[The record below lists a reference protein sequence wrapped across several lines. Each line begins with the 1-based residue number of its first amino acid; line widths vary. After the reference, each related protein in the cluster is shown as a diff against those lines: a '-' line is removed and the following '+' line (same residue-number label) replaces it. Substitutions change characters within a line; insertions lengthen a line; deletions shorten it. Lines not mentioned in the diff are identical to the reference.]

1 MKKILLSLLVVG
13 SMVTASKAQTNP
25 TSDEEKNMK
34 SLAAAA
40 DAGWSRKGSVN
51 AGATLNVFN
60 QWAAGGINS
69 LGLNGLGN
77 YQANYRKGKHAWD
90 NTFLLGYGLLNQ
102 GLQPEN
108 WIKTDDR
115 LDITSKYGRPIN
127 EKLFYAAL
135 GNFQTQFSP
144 GFAPGSNNLPDRT
157 KKISDFLAPAR
168 LLLALGIDYKPSADL
183 SIFFSPITYR
193 GIYVF
198 NQTLADAGAFGVEKA
213 VYDVN
218 DPTKIV
224 TAGANVRTEIGA
236 YLRVNY
242 SKKLNENVNFT
253 SKLELFSNY
262 LDSPQNIDLNWEN
275 ILACKLSKYFNL
287 TLGAQFIYDDNTII
301 NKPWNN
307 SETQTYA
314 GKGLQFRGLTS
325 LGFAYNF

>member
-1 MKKILLSLLVVG
+1 MKKILFSLLMVG
-13 SMVTASKAQTNP
+13 SMATASKAQTNP
-25 TSDEEKNMK
+25 TSDEEKSMK
-34 SLAAAA
+34 TLAAVA
-40 DAGWSRKGSVN
+40 DTGWTRKGSVN
-51 AGATLNVFN
+51 AGATLSIFN
-60 QWAAGGINS
+60 QWAGGGINS
-69 LGLNGLGN
+69 IGLNGLGN

-90 NTFLLGYGLLNQ
+90 NTFLVGYGLLNQ
-102 GLQPEN
+102 GLKSQN

-144 GFAPGSNNLPDRT
+144 GYAAGSNNLPD
-157 KKISDFLAPAR
+157 KSKLISDIFAPAR
-168 LLLALGIDYKPSADL
+168 LLLALGLDYKPNSDL

-198 NQTLADAGAFGVEKA
+198 NQRLADAGAFGVTPA
-213 VYDVN
+213 VSDALGN
-218 DPTKIV
+218 IV
-224 TAGANVRTEIGA
+224 TNGENIRTEIGA
-236 YLRVNY
+236 YLRINY

-262 LDSPQNIDLNWEN
+262 LDKPQNVDLNWEN
-275 ILACKLSKYFNL
+275 ILAVKLGKYFNL

-301 NKPWNN
+301 TKQ
-307 SETQTYA
+307 STTVDGATYA
-314 GKGLQFRGLTS
+314 GKGLQFKGVTS